1 MRSDWNWTKNQGCRG
16 RIISKEGGCGYGCCI
31 LACRIYWRAYP
42 QLRSKSAKA
51 CWDVVM
57 AEWGEKKVVVA
68 LVSNDDESL
77 SALVIASVL
86 ALLLGIIFCYL
97 IRRAYKSR
105 LRKLVDMVRMRS
117 GSK

>member
-1 MRSDWNWTKNQGCRG
+1 
-16 RIISKEGGCGYGCCI
+16 
-31 LACRIYWRAYP
+31 
-42 QLRSKSAKA
+42 
-51 CWDVVM
+51 M

-97 IRRAYKSR
+97 IRRGYKSR